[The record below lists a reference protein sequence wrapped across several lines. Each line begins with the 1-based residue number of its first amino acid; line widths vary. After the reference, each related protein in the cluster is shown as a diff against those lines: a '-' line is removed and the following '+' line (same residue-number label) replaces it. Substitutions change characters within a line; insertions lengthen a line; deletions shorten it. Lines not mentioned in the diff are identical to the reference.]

1 MTPDRLLPS
10 PLEIEIAPGRFR
22 QVTTVN
28 GLAELLLAATW
39 PKPSGPVYVA
49 ALRACLNCLSDA
61 CEPEIPH
68 KAFLKAVKDAG
79 VFIRPG
85 RRGERDR

>member
-1 MTPDRLLPS
+1 MTAPHLLPET
-10 PLEIEIAPGRFR
+10 LEVEIANGVFR
-22 QVTTVN
+22 RIPTVA
-28 GLAELLLAATW
+28 GPAELLLAETW
-39 PKPSGPVYVA
+39 PKRSGRAYFA

-68 KAFLKAVKDAG
+68 KAFLAAAKDAG

-85 RRGERDR
+85 RRE

>member
-1 MTPDRLLPS
+1 LRISHSDSSYSVEGRSS
-10 PLEIEIAPGRFR
+10 PPRP
-22 QVTTVN
+22 
-28 GLAELLLAATW
+28 LAETW
-39 PKPSGPVYVA
+39 PKRSGRAYFA

-68 KAFLKAVKDAG
+68 KAFLAAAKDAG
-79 VFIRPG
+79 VFIRLG

>member
-1 MTPDRLLPS
+1 MTQDRFLPS
-10 PLEIEIAPGRFR
+10 PLEVGIAAGRFR
-22 QVTTVN
+22 HVTTVN
-28 GLAELLLAATW
+28 GLAELLLAETW
-39 PKPSGPVYVA
+39 PKRSGRIYFA

-68 KAFLKAVKDAG
+68 KAFLAAAKDAG

-85 RRGERDR
+85 RRG

>member
-1 MTPDRLLPS
+1 MTQDLPS

-22 QVTTVN
+22 YVTTVN
-28 GLAELLLAATW
+28 GLAEILLAETW
-39 PKPSGPVYVA
+39 PKRSGRAYFV
-49 ALRACLNCLSDA
+49 ALRACLNCLSDQ

-68 KAFLKAVKDAG
+68 KAFLAAAKDAK

-85 RRGERDR
+85 QR

>member
-1 MTPDRLLPS
+1 MAPRRLPEK
-10 PLEIEIAPGRFR
+10 LEIEVAAGRFR
-22 QVTTVN
+22 YVTTVN
-28 GLAELLLAATW
+28 GLAELLLAETW

-68 KAFLKAVKDAG
+68 KAFLAAAKDAG

-85 RRGERDR
+85 RR